1 MTASTATA
9 ATFTLDHDG
18 ARLELRARRDGLRT
32 HVELLRD
39 GEAVGEATRLGAVL
53 LPLDG
58 GPGGPADGPLTVPTV
73 LVLTVLPGTVSR
85 ALLLVPRPPADPTDD
100 PTDEADGGADD
111 AADRSDGRGRS
122 DPLAEVVDAL
132 PKPLARFATAVRREF
147 APPPGSVAAR
157 LAAFRLAHPR
167 VWASRHVVLAA
178 ARIGL
183 ALLGVA
189 AFLRLLVQPLL
200 DWLLGL
206 LRPFFAWLRGLLP
219 DIDLPD
225 IPWPD
230 IPWPDIDLPDL
241 HAPGWL
247 LLLLATAKFWGPIL
261 VAIGAAVVEVQR
273 RRRAAARRSGQD
285 GEDVEG
291 RGANG

>member
-1 MTASTATA
+1 VTA
-9 ATFTLDHDG
+9 ATATPTSFTLDHDG
-18 ARLELRARRDGLRT
+18 ARLELRARREGLRT
-32 HVELLRD
+32 HVALLRD

-58 GPGGPADGPLTVPTV
+58 GPGGPADGPLTAPTA

-85 ALLLVPRPPADPTDD
+85 ALLLVPRPSADPTEDPTGG
-100 PTDEADGGADD
+100 PTDETGG
-111 AADRSDGRGRS
+111 RSDGDRRPG
-122 DPLAEVVDAL
+122 PPAEFVDAL

-167 VWASRHVVLAA
+167 LWASRHVVLAA
-178 ARIGL
+178 AKVGL

-200 DWLLGL
+200 DRLLGL
-206 LRPFFAWLRGLLP
+206 LRPFFDWLRGLLP
-219 DIDLPD
+219 DIDLPE

-230 IPWPDIDLPDL
+230 IPWPAIDLPDL

-247 LLLLATAKFWGPIL
+247 LVLLGTAKFWAPIL
-261 VAIGAAVVEVQR
+261 VAIGAAVVEVRR
-273 RRRAAARRSGQD
+273 RRRAAARRGGHD
-285 GEDVEG
+285 GEDAED

>member
-1 MTASTATA
+1 
-9 ATFTLDHDG
+9 
-18 ARLELRARRDGLRT
+18 
-32 HVELLRD
+32 
-39 GEAVGEATRLGAVL
+39 
-53 LPLDG
+53 
-58 GPGGPADGPLTVPTV
+58 
-73 LVLTVLPGTVSR
+73 
-85 ALLLVPRPPADPTDD
+85 
-100 PTDEADGGADD
+100 
-111 AADRSDGRGRS
+111 
-122 DPLAEVVDAL
+122 
-132 PKPLARFATAVRREF
+132 
-147 APPPGSVAAR
+147 
-157 LAAFRLAHPR
+157 